1 MKKTHIF
8 GIMIIAVAV
17 AIIVSSFGDASQYVN
32 FGKAQEMFSAGETE
46 KVHVVGELLKN
57 ESGEI
62 VGLEYEPLK
71 DANFMTFKMKDENG
85 KIQTVL
91 CYNPPASMQDFKKSE
106 KIVIIGRFEKN
117 GFVASD
123 ILMKCPSKYEETEV
137 KS

>member
-8 GIMIIAVAV
+8 GILIIAVAM

-32 FGKAQEMFSAGETE
+32 FGKAQEMYSAGETE
-46 KVHVVGELLKN
+46 KIHVVGELLKDEN
-57 ESGEI
+57 GEI

-71 DANFMTFKMKDENG
+71 DANFMSFKMKDENG

-91 CYNPPASMQDFKKSE
+91 CYNPPPSMQDFKKSE
-106 KIVIIGRFEKN
+106 KIVIIGRYEKN